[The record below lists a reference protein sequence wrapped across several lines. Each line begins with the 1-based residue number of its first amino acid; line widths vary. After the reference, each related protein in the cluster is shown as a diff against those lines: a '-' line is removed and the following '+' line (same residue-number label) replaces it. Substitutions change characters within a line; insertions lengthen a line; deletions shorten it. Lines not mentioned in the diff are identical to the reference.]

1 MSDAGLFGA
10 EENQASR
17 RNPTRVGRV
26 RVQLAVRN
34 QVELRASSL
43 DEALPD
49 EHRARLIWD
58 ALDDLDLGGFY
69 SAVGSRE
76 GSAGRPAIDPRILV
90 ALWLYATCEG
100 VGSAR
105 ELERLC
111 SMHAAYRWICGGV
124 SVNHHTL
131 SDFRVGHEKA
141 LDDLMT
147 QILGA
152 LMSDGLLRLRRV
164 AQDGMRVRGHAGA
177 ASYRRG
183 ASLKECLREAKKQ
196 VQTVKKQLGSESGST
211 LERHEAARLRAAQE
225 RVARVQ
231 NAMRKLRE
239 LNASKKPPQAAE
251 TRVST
256 TDPECRVM
264 KMADGGWRP
273 AWNVQLATDVESR
286 TIVGVR
292 VSDNGNDKGQIEPM
306 LAEIGRRTE
315 KLPEELLVDGGYT
328 KLESIE
334 HAAQAGVTVFAPLQ
348 QARKAGVDPN
358 EPKKTDSPL
367 IASWRKRMRTERA
380 KAIYKDRAAVAERTN
395 ADLRTWRALDRI
407 TVRGAS
413 KVLCVALWSALTF
426 NLMRWAELAT

>member
-1 MSDAGLFGA
+1 MQRA
-10 EENQASR
+10 E
-17 RNPTRVGRV
+17 
-26 RVQLAVRN
+26 RN

-43 DEALPD
+43 DEVLPD
-49 EHRARLIWD
+49 EHRARMMWD
-58 ALDDLDLGGFY
+58 ALEDLDLSGFY
-69 SAVGSRE
+69 EEVGSRE

-90 ALWLYATCEG
+90 ALWLYATSEG

-111 SMHAAYRWICGGV
+111 SMHAAYRWLCGGV

-131 SDFRVGHEKA
+131 SDFRVGQEKA

-164 AQDGMRVRGHAGA
+164 AQDGMRVRGHASA

-183 ASLKECLREAKKQ
+183 TSLKECLREASKQ
-196 VQTVKKQLGSESGST
+196 VQVVKKQLGSESGRA
-211 LERHEAARLRAAQE
+211 LERHEAAKLRAAKE
-225 RVARVQ
+225 REARVQ
-231 NAMRKLRE
+231 KAMRKLRE
-239 LNASKKPPQAAE
+239 LNASKSPAKAAE

-256 TDPECRVM
+256 TDSDCRVM

-306 LAEIGRRTE
+306 LEEIGRRTE
-315 KLPEELLVDGGYT
+315 KLPKELLVDGGYG

-334 HAAQAGVTVFAPLQ
+334 HAAHAGVAVFTPPQ
-348 QARKAGVDPN
+348 QARRADVDPTT
-358 EPKKTDSPL
+358 PKETDSPAV
-367 IASWRKRMRTERA
+367 ASWRKRMRTERA
-380 KAIYKDRAAVAERTN
+380 KAIYKDRASVAERTN
-395 ADLRTWRALDRI
+395 ADLRTWRGLDRI
-407 TVRGAS
+407 TVRGTS

-426 NLMRWAELAT
+426 NLMRWVELVT